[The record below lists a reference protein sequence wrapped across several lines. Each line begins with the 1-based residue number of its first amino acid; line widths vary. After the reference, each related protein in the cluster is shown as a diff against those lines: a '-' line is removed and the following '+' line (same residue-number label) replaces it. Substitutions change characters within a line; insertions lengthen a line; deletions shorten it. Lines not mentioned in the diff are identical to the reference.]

1 VPAVVAVEAEE
12 AMGQDATAKEGAKLL
27 LDEAGSRL
35 VLASRLREKALEV
48 FSYDLVEKSA
58 FGLVALMLHGVGSS
72 RDRVLCDDRSNFNA
86 IPKGTVGRRSR
97 PHRWPMMQIAR
108 VIARRSAS
116 IGPERRSTD
125 EAEDGC

>member
-12 AMGQDATAKEGAKLL
+12 AMGQDAAAKEGAKLL

-48 FSYDLVEKSA
+48 FSYDLVEKRA
-58 FGLVALMLHGVGSS
+58 FGLVALMLDGVGSS
-72 RDRVLCDDRSNFNA
+72 RDRVLCDNRSKFNA
-86 IPKGTVGRRSR
+86 IPERTVGRRSR

-108 VIARRSAS
+108 VIARRSGS
-116 IGPERRSTD
+116 IGPERRSTN

>member
-1 VPAVVAVEAEE
+1 
-12 AMGQDATAKEGAKLL
+12 MGQDAAAKEGAKLL

-35 VLASRLREKALEV
+35 VLASRLGEKALEV
-48 FSYDLVEKSA
+48 FPYDLVEKGA
-58 FGLVALMLHGVGSS
+58 FGLVALMLDGVGSS
-72 RDRVLCDDRSNFNA
+72 RDRVLCDNRSKFNA
-86 IPKGTVGRRSR
+86 IPERTVGRRSR

-108 VIARRSAS
+108 AIARGSGS